1 MTDCFTFDRGS
12 SPLLIS
18 VPHDGRELAPGMAEQ
33 MTDIGLSLPDTD
45 WHVRQLYDFA
55 SLLGAGVIT
64 ANYSRYVIDLNRP
77 GSDEALYAGQLS
89 TGLCPARTF
98 AGEAIYRADID
109 VSPQERQQRIETY
122 WLPYHTKIESE
133 LSAIKDRFGY
143 ALLWDAHSIRTMV
156 PDLFPGEL
164 PDLNIGTVNGNS
176 CDSNLEKAVT
186 DVANDSGYSSVCNGR
201 FSGGHI
207 TRHFGDPTENI
218 HAIQLEL
225 TQHCYMDE
233 ESGEYDRQTAAK
245 LQETLQL
252 MLAAFLGNADRKNG

>member
-1 MTDCFTFDRGS
+1 
-12 SPLLIS
+12 
-18 VPHDGRELAPGMAEQ
+18 
-33 MTDIGLSLPDTD
+33 
-45 WHVRQLYDFA
+45 
-55 SLLGAGVIT
+55 
-64 ANYSRYVIDLNRP
+64 
-77 GSDEALYAGQLS
+77 
-89 TGLCPARTF
+89 
-98 AGEAIYRADID
+98 
-109 VSPQERQQRIETY
+109 
-122 WLPYHTKIESE
+122 
-133 LSAIKDRFGY
+133 
-143 ALLWDAHSIRTMV
+143 MV
-156 PDLFPGEL
+156 PDLFSGEL
-164 PDLNIGTVNGNS
+164 PELNIGTVNGNS
-176 CDSNLEKAVT
+176 CDLNLEKAVT